1 MNPLHAKSLANV
13 AEQLR
18 DDEIHV
24 WLVNYQREQ
33 GRMTLRTVLGAYLDT
48 PAAGIELSIGEHGR
62 PGLAASHDATLGFNW
77 SHSGDHALIAVGRG
91 VTPGVDVERKR
102 PRPRALD
109 IARRFFS
116 ADETAALSA
125 LPATDIDSAFL
136 QLWTAKEAVLKAVGH
151 GLSFGLDRLSIA
163 NVADDLVLRALDGDN
178 VEAWQLQ
185 RLTMPDT
192 LIAALAWRGRPR
204 HVRLGMLADDE

>member
-1 MNPLHAKSLANV
+1 MIPLHAKSLANV

-24 WLVNYQREQ
+24 WLVNYRRQQ
-33 GRMTLRTVLGAYLDT
+33 GRLTLRAVLAAYLGI
-48 PAAGIELSIGEHGR
+48 PAERIELSIGEHGR
-62 PGLAASHDATLGFNW
+62 PGLAVAHDTTLGFNW
-77 SHSGDHALIAVGRG
+77 SHSGEHALIAVGHG
-91 VTPGVDVERKR
+91 VAPGIDVEQKR
-102 PRPRALD
+102 PRPRSLD

-116 ADETAALSA
+116 ADETAALAA
-125 LPATDIDSAFL
+125 LPVADIDSAFL

-163 NVADDLVLRALDGDN
+163 TAGDDLILRVLDGDD

-185 RLTMPDT
+185 RLAVPDT
-192 LIAALAWRGRPR
+192 LLAALAWRGRPR
-204 HVRLGMLADDE
+204 HVRLGMLADSE